1 MKNRKDNRFKRLVAI
16 LTVAAIGGGVVNY
29 VATDDA
35 IAAGTNPHVTS
46 TITKEFDGTGFVDDT
61 PSVSSSFIN
70 SDNGFFPG
78 DNSPTDGNVTSKDK
92 VGYFWRT
99 KVSAGP
105 ARTVDVRLEIP
116 QYLEFKAEDNS
127 TFCVNISG
135 VTSSFLSSATNPGC
149 RYTIKPGQSFSTG
162 VLVTL
167 TAKDTSGTVQENQI
181 VKTTNSQT
189 GVYSSDSAAPVT
201 VISAPAADLVLRPA
215 QCSVSGSCSSINY
228 ETTSSSFVIT
238 PEILR
243 WQGYDS
249 NKGSSAAGVWSAKLD
264 VSEMPTGTVYKIGS
278 NVLTPDSSGMLNLRN
293 MSGSV
298 TVAYTVPAKWGLDDD
313 EFVAGSST
321 DFRVHLIVNEGSLS
335 TEDYLNNGDGWQPG
349 QGKESSVST
358 FNERESGAR
367 RGYFLNNNDWT
378 LVKIHRNVPPVTGGT
393 GILFTKTIERPWSS
407 RNTLW
412 EDENKIFTPSGSK
425 VSFSSTG
432 SSQYRKVTEGTQI
445 KSNVTIYPSNNPSVV
460 LDKTVVLMDTWN
472 TDEIRIAERP
482 YLVDQDGNPLTG
494 FTTRI
499 QWSPNVVGEAG
510 ADHTNNSG
518 WFNTNPASVDPA
530 SVKSVRAIIENV
542 DLGEG
547 GDNKISLVVPQ
558 VVVDPYKVEY
568 PDIFSDTMYGSVGDM
583 GSVTT
588 LTNYVT
594 PVTSPVRSVGLTAT
608 HNPALLDR
616 DKNLITYNYK
626 PTITGLTSTTD
637 PVKGQVDFTVSA
649 CITNINILSNST
661 WEMVGSFTPGT
672 GCMTSNPQ
680 PGTFS
685 VKTVGDGVV
694 PGEFNAVSGIAT
706 LPDVRFTANVNPV
719 VVGDIDVVGT
729 WTATSPVA
737 ALPSQPVTRTTNA
750 GDYELTTP
758 TLETSTP
765 KVEINEVAKFKSSII
780 AKNLA
785 ETTLD
790 AESIL
795 ILPGRGNDSKFL
807 DVLGDVTGNTL
818 YTGPT
823 SSVYDGDYLVSHLS
837 IDTNSSAPGS
847 TIVCTRVTDPSMD
860 PADYQPSDW
869 SADCVDNAS
878 NKITAVKLIQPAGQ
892 DAAGVRVNIELQ
904 TSGNTI
910 DNNYLMWLG
919 PIYVAG
925 EAKSIVWPVN
935 NVVVASKISGY
946 TYWDSSGK
954 GVARNEDSAP
964 IEGIAV
970 ELLNEAGEVVDSTT
984 TDATGFYEFTKLHS
998 GKYTTRVP
1006 EIGETGGVPA
1016 KVDSRF
1022 IAGNTIDVSQTFS
1035 YPKRKLGNSR
1045 SQSGEINLGI
1055 DATVENVNYGYFAPD
1070 PYSDLLK
1077 KPAEIV
1083 CAVGANTCD
1092 VEWEVTVKNGGE
1104 PYDPSRVVQVVD
1116 RGSGGSALLGSG
1128 RVFAWGYGYRG
1139 ANGNG
1144 RTNNNLTPEIVQ
1156 GLDGV
1161 FVKEIFSTGF
1171 ALTSTNKLYAW
1182 GNGLNGSNGNGS
1194 TSNNLTAQ
1202 PVQGLGGVTI
1212 KKFVD
1217 RYSGGY
1223 VLSDD
1228 GKVYSFGNGEFG
1240 ANGNGSD
1247 SNNLTAQLVQ
1257 GLSGVNIVDVF
1268 DREGSGGY
1276 ALTDD
1281 GEVYSWGRGDRGSNG
1296 DGSADHNTTAQL
1308 VQGLSGVEV
1317 EQIIPRNTDRAYAI
1331 NTEGA
1336 YVITTSGEVYSWGR
1350 GARGSNGDGSTTDD
1364 DNLTAEI
1371 VQGLSGKKI
1380 IKVVSRGPSVP
1391 GGYALAESGE
1401 VYAWGLGSRGANG
1414 NGSQNHNMTAQIVK
1428 GLSDKH
1434 IVDVVAHRSPVYPGG
1449 YALSSDGEVFSW
1461 GGAYTGAAYIL
1472 TAKKALGLDSVRVK
1486 EIYNRLDGGFAVTDT
1501 GEIYS
1506 WGSGNNYLNGNGS
1519 TANTT
1524 SAQIVQG
1531 LDEIVVDKLIKRGEL
1546 SGGYVIDSEGQ
1557 VYAWGYGGY
1566 GSNGNGSTN
1575 PNPIAQKVKND
1586 AWMPAVPS
1594 SDSAAPVTL
1603 TNGKLTDST
1612 SSEVYDVEV
1621 RFEGAES
1628 SIVTPVSEVPNG
1640 DFVTREYNIGTF
1652 EPDEEKTVL
1661 ISGKVNKISYES
1673 NGGLG
1678 LVIGNQASA
1687 SFEEAPRSAPELPT
1701 LPAYNTSVPF
1711 DFGQISGNSTCIATD
1726 DWVVFGDQCGQ
1737 VFAQLPASD
1746 QQLGSLSGYAF
1757 WDQNNNGTQ
1766 DSSEPMIT
1774 GVKVAL
1780 YQGINESFSNKVG
1793 ETTTD
1798 LDGFYKFNNI
1808 VPSTNTSND
1817 GYYVVFMPA
1826 DNPKVSSDG
1835 SRTGDMLDEGQAWV
1849 YTNQYNE
1856 SPYFAENVSAV
1867 NENGVT
1873 RNVAVLANQTTI
1885 PVNAGL
1891 SSYDAGIAV
1900 DKGADPSAAHRGSFG
1915 LTDEVEIE
1923 LDPARPGYTK
1933 PISVKTIAQNT
1944 GSEPLEN
1951 IVFTDVNNIGPK
1963 VIWQSC
1969 SISSPYSDDIDMTGT
1984 SWVGD
1989 NFTHAFGSSVTM
2001 NEGAVLDCY
2010 GTFPAMKVE
2019 DLPSVATD
2027 LVHQDTATV
2036 SGVGSITGL
2045 IVNDTDNFQ
2054 IFGTEL
2060 PTPSVKIEKGFARPL
2075 EEGVGI
2081 EEGVDIDCSFNGDHL
2096 MWDEACAIDSGTE
2109 ADPIEVEMN
2118 KEYEVVFRVTNT
2130 GEEPLMNMSIDDI
2143 TTIGS
2148 SKVEITECY
2157 WPTILVEGTEGN
2169 LEEIPYLGN
2178 TTGFDDV
2185 GTCVG
2190 TLVMSE
2196 IGDTHQNEASIYAV
2210 GEISGK
2216 FATDSAEFNAKVP
2229 DYEAPGINLP
2239 NSGGTTA
2246 LIFGMIAILL
2256 AVISVGTFAY
2266 NKRRENV

>member
-16 LTVAAIGGGVVNY
+16 LTVAALGTGLVNY
-29 VATDDA
+29 VTTDNA
-35 IAAGTNPHVTS
+35 VAAGTNPYVTS
-46 TITKEFDGTGFVDDT
+46 TITKEFDGTGFVDDA

-149 RYTIKPGQSFSTG
+149 RYTIKAGQSFSTG

-201 VISAPAADLVLRPA
+201 VISAPAADLVLRPE
-215 QCSVSGSCSSINY
+215 QCSTYGSCSSMNY
-228 ETTSSSFVIT
+228 TTTSSSFVIT
-238 PEILR
+238 PESLR

-264 VSEMPTGTVYKIGS
+264 VSEMPAGTVYKIG
-278 NVLTPDSSGMLNLRN
+278 NTDLTPDASGMLNLSN

-313 EFVAGSST
+313 DFAPGSST

-378 LVKIHRNVPPVTGGT
+378 LVKIHRNVPPVAGGT
-393 GILFTKTIERPWSS
+393 GSLFTKTIERPWSG

-499 QWSPNVVGEAG
+499 QWSPSVVGEAG

-547 GDNKISLVVPQ
+547 GDNRISLVVPQ

-583 GSVTT
+583 GSVAT

-594 PVTSPVRSVGLTAT
+594 PVTSPAKTVGLTAT
-608 HNPALLDR
+608 HNPDLLDR
-616 DKNLITYNYK
+616 ENNLITYNYK

-649 CITNINILSNST
+649 CITDISILSNSE

-672 GCMTSNPQ
+672 GCMTGNPQ

-795 ILPGRGNDSKFL
+795 ILPGRGDDSEFL
-807 DVLGDVTGNTL
+807 NVLEEVTGNTL
-818 YTGPT
+818 YNGPT

-847 TIVCTRVTDPSMD
+847 TIVCTRVTDLSMD

-892 DAAGVRVNIELQ
+892 DAAGVRINIELQ
-904 TSGNTI
+904 TSGNKV
-910 DNNYLMWLG
+910 DDNYLMWLG

-925 EAKSIVWPVN
+925 EAKSMVWPVN
-935 NVVVASKISGY
+935 DVVVASKISGY

-954 GVARNEDSAP
+954 GVARNDDSAP
-964 IEGIAV
+964 IEGITV
-970 ELLNEAGEVVDSTT
+970 ELLDESGVVVDSTV

-1045 SQSGEINLGI
+1045 PQSGEINLGI
-1055 DATVENVNYGYFAPD
+1055 DATVPNVNFGYFAPD

-1104 PYDPSRVVQVVD
+1104 PYDPSRIVQLVD
-1116 RGSGGSALLGSG
+1116 RGSGGGYVLLGSG
-1128 RVFAWGYGYRG
+1128 RVFAWGDGFYG

-1144 RTNNNLTPEIVQ
+1144 SQNNNLTPEIVQ

-1161 FVKEIFSTGF
+1161 FVKEIFSGGF

-1182 GNGLNGSNGNGS
+1182 GGGSKGANGNGS
-1194 TSNNLTAQ
+1194 TSNNRTAQ

-1212 KKFVD
+1212 KKFVA
-1217 RYSGGY
+1217 RSGGGGY

-1228 GKVYSFGNGEFG
+1228 GKVYSFGGGMYG

-1281 GEVYSWGRGDRGSNG
+1281 GEVYSWGRGDHGSNG

-1317 EQIIPRNTDRAYAI
+1317 EQIIPRNTDRAYEI
-1331 NTEGA
+1331 STEGA

-1350 GARGSNGDGSTTDD
+1350 GYFGSNGDGSTTDD

-1380 IKVVSRGPSVP
+1380 IKVVSRGLVP

-1401 VYAWGLGSRGANG
+1401 VYAWGLGSRGSNG

-1434 IVDVVAHRSPVYPGG
+1434 IVDVVAHRSPVYSGG

-1461 GGAYTGAAYIL
+1461 GGAGTPGGTSYTV
-1472 TAKKALGLDSVRVK
+1472 TAKKVLGLDSVRVK
-1486 EIYNRLDGGFAVTDT
+1486 EIYDRLDGGFAVTDT
-1501 GEIYS
+1501 REIYS
-1506 WGSGNNYLNGNGS
+1506 WGGGSRGANGNGS
-1519 TANTT
+1519 TTNNT

-1531 LDEIVVDKLIKRGEL
+1531 LDEIVVDKFIKRGEL
-1546 SGGYVIDSEGQ
+1546 YGGYVIDSEGQ
-1557 VYAWGYGGY
+1557 VYAWGYGGQ

-1575 PNPIAQKVKND
+1575 DNLIAQKVKND

-1661 ISGKVNKISYES
+1661 ISGKANKISYES

-1678 LVIGNQASA
+1678 LVIGNQASV

-1711 DFGQISGNSTCIATD
+1711 DFGQISGNYTCTATD
-1726 DWVVFGDQCGQ
+1726 DWVVLGDQCGQ

-1757 WDQNNNGTQ
+1757 WDQDKNGTQ
-1766 DSSEPMIT
+1766 DPSEPMIT

-1798 LDGFYKFNNI
+1798 LDGFYKFDNI

-1835 SRTGDMLDEGQAWV
+1835 STTVDMLDEGQAWV
-1849 YTNQYNE
+1849 YTDQYLTD
-1856 SPYFAENVSAV
+1856 PYFDENVSAV
-1867 NENGVT
+1867 NVNGIT
-1873 RNVAVLANQTTI
+1873 RNVAVVANQETT

-1891 SSYDAGIAV
+1891 SSYVAGIEV
-1900 DKGADPSAAHRGSFG
+1900 TKGVADSSTANRGGSSE
-1915 LTDEVEIE
+1915 LLDEVEVQ
-1923 LDPARPGYTK
+1923 LDPSRPGFTK
-1933 PISVKTIAQNT
+1933 PFLVKTIAVNT
-1944 GSEPLEN
+1944 GTEPIKN
-1951 IVFTDVNNIGPK
+1951 IVFEDSNILGPK
-1963 VIWQSC
+1963 VIWERCDVSF
-1969 SISSPYSDDIDMTGT
+1969 PYGGEDLTGT
-1984 SWVGD
+1984 EWTG
-1989 NFTHAFGSSVTM
+1989 NTFTHAFDSGMTIDPD
-2001 NEGAVLDCY
+2001 EFLTCQ
-2010 GTFPAMKVE
+2010 GTLPAMSTE
-2019 DLPSVATD
+2019 DLPRVSSD
-2027 LVHQDTATV
+2027 IIHRNTATI
-2036 SGVGSITGL
+2036 SAFGSITGL
-2045 IVNDTDNFQ
+2045 PVAGNDNFQ
-2054 IFGTEL
+2054 VTGTEL
-2060 PTPSVKIEKGFARPL
+2060 PTPSVTIEKGIARPL
-2075 EEGVGI
+2075 EEG
-2081 EEGVDIDCSFNGDHL
+2081 IDCSFSRESDL
-2096 MWDEACAIDSGTE
+2096 MWADLCEIDSGTE
-2109 ADPIEVEMN
+2109 ADPIEVEPG
-2118 KEYEVVFRVTNT
+2118 ETVEVTFRITNT
-2130 GEEPLMNMSIDDI
+2130 GDEPLINPSLDDI
-2143 TTIGS
+2143 ATIGS
-2148 SKVEITECY
+2148 YKVDITECY
-2157 WPTILVEGTEGN
+2157 WPTTWVGENGDFEEVDFLGTADWDNSAICTGYLVIAGGGE
-2169 LEEIPYLGN
+2169 
-2178 TTGFDDV
+2178 V
-2185 GTCVG
+2185 
-2190 TLVMSE
+2190 
-2196 IGDTHQNEASIYAV
+2196 HQNQASIYAV
-2210 GEISGK
+2210 GQISHE
-2216 FATDSAEFNAKVP
+2216 FVSDTAEFNAKTP
-2229 DYEAPGINLP
+2229 EYEAPGINLP
-2239 NSGGTTA
+2239 YSGGTTA
-2246 LIFGMIAILL
+2246 LIFGIMAILL
-2256 AVISVGTFAY
+2256 AAVSVGAFAY
-2266 NKRRENV
+2266 NKKRKNA